1 MFTGIF
7 STCGECWSVHACLDR
22 SWCSDLNY
30 PAQSCRSLKAKCC
43 SRVRFFQISPTLTWL
58 TEMSLSAQ
66 TFDSNWQHHLTDNL
80 PSCWEPGKSGHGV
93 APKKCQAVC
102 ATCFTDSNIQ
112 SLDKHSD
119 IISGSPYFLV
129 EKYCRCIESNVIWER
144 MPSTWGAQTVL
155 PFSPWPWICCQP
167 VVSVSGCPMYSR
179 PMQNVAPKYIQ
190 ICLQH
195 IKTSRL
201 FWMLIC
207 QPCCCN
213 IRANSLAGQA
223 TQNAC
228 HVDLWWFVCVC
239 NAAKGLK
246 RKTPKPKKPSA
257 VCWHFIDFMVP
268 RNLVQWLPA
277 GFQPGPGRPG
287 SPVAVSA
294 LSANEAC
301 HAVGRHTANRPV
313 GTFVT
318 WLCVKRVVRQTMAI
332 PKSTGFSSF
341 SQIVILWKF
350 GWFPFLGKPRNQP
363 ERDKYVTA

>member
-1 MFTGIF
+1 
-7 STCGECWSVHACLDR
+7 
-22 SWCSDLNY
+22 
-30 PAQSCRSLKAKCC
+30 
-43 SRVRFFQISPTLTWL
+43 
-58 TEMSLSAQ
+58 MSLSAQ
-66 TFDSNWQHHLTDNL
+66 TFDSNWQHHCVLTTCYPAGNQANL
-80 PSCWEPGKSGHGV
+80 DMAVSCCV

-155 PFSPWPWICCQP
+155 PFNPWPWICCQP

-213 IRANSLAGQA
+213 ICQA

-228 HVDLWWFVCVC
+228 HVDLC
-239 NAAKGLK
+239 
-246 RKTPKPKKPSA
+246 
-257 VCWHFIDFMVP
+257 M
-268 RNLVQWLPA
+268 
-277 GFQPGPGRPG
+277 
-287 SPVAVSA
+287 
-294 LSANEAC
+294 
-301 HAVGRHTANRPV
+301 
-313 GTFVT
+313 
-318 WLCVKRVVRQTMAI
+318 
-332 PKSTGFSSF
+332 
-341 SQIVILWKF
+341 
-350 GWFPFLGKPRNQP
+350 
-363 ERDKYVTA
+363 